1 MQIFPEEET
10 KEEIEP
16 TVPFNFED
24 DFVKN
29 IRNCFQLEDKMLL
42 LAMRDLAIIMSDD
55 METVA
60 ITNFKAMFGDSFAG
74 QAQCFKTDS
83 TGDHNS
89 ILIGFNNAKIPDH
102 IQSSHVFDGTH
113 SEGDS
118 WIARFIFD
126 KQ

>member
-10 KEEIEP
+10 KEGIEP

-74 QAQCFKTDS
+74 
-83 TGDHNS
+83 
-89 ILIGFNNAKIPDH
+89 
-102 IQSSHVFDGTH
+102 
-113 SEGDS
+113 
-118 WIARFIFD
+118 
-126 KQ
+126 